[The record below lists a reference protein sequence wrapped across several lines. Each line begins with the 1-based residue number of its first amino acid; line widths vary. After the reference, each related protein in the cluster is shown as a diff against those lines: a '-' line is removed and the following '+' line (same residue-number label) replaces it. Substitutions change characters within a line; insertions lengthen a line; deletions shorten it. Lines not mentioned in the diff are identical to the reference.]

1 MKKFLLV
8 ICTITLFSTSKA
20 QDKTEKFPNFQLGI
34 AIAPLANSMSSY
46 GYKTGIAINVS
57 ANLKKLNEDIMLF
70 GETGLVFF
78 PGNGYDG
85 NYKRT
90 NGTLI
95 PIILGANYITNNLK
109 IGVGIGY
116 SSFNSG
122 DETEAGTVSGLT
134 FSPRISYAIGKFD
147 AQFKYVSVSVN
158 SKYAWVDPSHY
169 QYGIVYKF

>member
-1 MKKFLLV
+1 MKKLFTANCIFILV
-8 ICTITLFSTSKA
+8 LIGM
-20 QDKTEKFPNFQLGI
+20 Q
-34 AIAPLANSMSSY
+34 AIAGNVDTIQIQSSY
-46 GYKTGIAINVS
+46 
-57 ANLKKLNEDIMLF
+57 LKKATKFVVIQPSIKSSQGQQNKIQERYPVVYLL
-70 GETGLVFF
+70 
-78 PGNGYDG
+78 NGYDG
-85 NYKRT
+85 NYKRP

-95 PIILGANYITNNLK
+95 PIILGTNYITNNLK

>member
-20 QDKTEKFPNFQLGI
+20 QDKIEKFPNFQLGI
-34 AIAPLANSMSSY
+34 ALAPLANSITSF
-46 GYKTGIAINVS
+46 GYKTGVAITVS
-57 ANLKKLNEDIMLF
+57 ADLKRLNEDFMLF
-70 GETGLVFF
+70 GETGLVLFS
-78 PGNGYDG
+78 GNGYDG
-85 NYKRT
+85 NYKRP

-95 PIILGANYITNNLK
+95 PIILGTNYITNNLK